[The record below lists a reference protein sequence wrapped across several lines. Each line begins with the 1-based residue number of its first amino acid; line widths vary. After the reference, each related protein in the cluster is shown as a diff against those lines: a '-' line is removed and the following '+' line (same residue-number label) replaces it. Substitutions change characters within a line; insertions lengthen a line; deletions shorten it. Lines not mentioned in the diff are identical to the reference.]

1 MARRSACGTKR
12 LVAAAVAND
21 NATPTA
27 AATATA
33 TAAADAAAAAA
44 AAAVDHAVNVRPD
57 IHCLVV
63 GDPGLGKSQM
73 LKATS
78 RLAPRGVYVCGNT
91 SSTVGLTVS
100 VVREAGGD
108 FALEAGALVL
118 GDRGL
123 VAIDEFDKMNAE
135 YAALL
140 EAMEQQSVSVAKA
153 GIVCN
158 LSARTSVVAAANP
171 VGGHYDRSRTV
182 CENLKMPLPLLSRF
196 DLVFVLMDR
205 PDANRDR
212 FISEH
217 VMSMLGR
224 EGGGSRARPPRPPT
238 GRPGRRFADEE
249 EEEEEEDATLGATAK
264 PPQRIP
270 LPKRLLTR
278 GVWDPAV
285 TDPIPPAVFRKYL
298 AYARTYVTPTLTAG
312 AKDALREF
320 YLTLRKGVR
329 ERTLDTTPVTT
340 RQLESLIRLAQ
351 ARAKAELRPEVTAD
365 HAMDVV
371 ELLRHS
377 LLDEWTDAAGRVDL
391 SRASGLSQYALVKAL
406 AELLHAEAERRRD
419 RLFPIADIRRLATD
433 AGLPAGAT
441 EGLVETLNRENWLL
455 LKGPGRYQLQSS
467 AYATP
472 LRHTKRTR
480 R

>member
-1 MARRSACGTKR
+1 MPRSAR
-12 LVAAAVAND
+12 LKPAACPGRSVWQPVWGVWV
-21 NATPTA
+21 TGS
-27 AATATA
+27 
-33 TAAADAAAAAA
+33 AAAAAA

-224 EGGGSRARPPRPPT
+224 EGGGGSRARPPRPPF
-238 GRPGRRFADEE
+238 GGPRRRFADEVDDE
-249 EEEEEEDATLGATAK
+249 EEEGADGAAK
-264 PPQRIP
+264 PPSRVP

-278 GVWDPAV
+278 GVRDPAV
-285 TDPIPPAVFRKYL
+285 VDPIRPAVFRKYL

-312 AKDALREF
+312 AKDALRQF

-419 RLFPIADIRRLATD
+419 RLFPIAEIRRLATD

-472 LRHTKRTR
+472 LRHKRTR
-480 R
+480 RG